1 MNFNKEKKN
10 QESRRREMLPWR
22 DVTNA
27 RDVTIDVDT
36 CRHRR
41 QAGRQKKGYATQHQN
56 QTAERIIINNNNN
69 ITDSLSKI
77 QILQRFFA
85 PV

>member
-1 MNFNKEKKN
+1 MNSFFPSFLMNFDKEKKRN
-10 QESRRREMLPWR
+10 QDAEKCYLG
-22 DVTNA
+22 DVANA

-36 CRHRR
+36 CR

-56 QTAERIIINNNNN
+56 QTAERIIINNNN

-77 QILQRFFA
+77 QIL
-85 PV
+85 